1 MMEVMVMAMVVV
13 RTIMMA
19 MIIVMFMVAMNS
31 IWQSTS

>member
-31 IWQSTS
+31 IWQGTS